1 MDLLLSMSMIGA
13 NEFGNMMYIDD
24 PLVNDCLMSMYFYML
39 YDSNYA
45 EKKEEKFQ
53 EFCEKYNNLDDEQK
67 EIVKQD
73 YLNIIEAQDRNREKV
88 KRKGDKY
95 E

>member
-1 MDLLLSMSMIGA
+1 MSMIGSSD
-13 NEFGNMMYIDD
+13 FSNMMYIDD
-24 PLVNDCLMSMYFYML
+24 PLVNDCLMSMYFYMMF
-39 YDSNYA
+39 DSNY
-45 EKKEEKFQ
+45 EKKKEEKFQ
-53 EFCEKYNNLDDEQK
+53 EFSEKFEKLNDEQK

-73 YLNIIEAQDRNREKV
+73 YLNIIEAQDKVREKV

>member
-1 MDLLLSMSMIGA
+1 MDLLLSMSLIGA
-13 NEFGNMMYIDD
+13 NEYSMMYMTDD
-24 PLVNDCLMSMYFYML
+24 PLVNDCLMHMYFYMMC
-39 YDSNYA
+39 DSSFE
-45 EKKEEKFQ
+45 EKKEEMFQ
-53 EFCEKYNNLDDEQK
+53 EFNEKFEKLNNEQK

-73 YLNIIEAQDRNREKV
+73 YLEIIEAQDRNKEKV

>member
-24 PLVNDCLMSMYFYML
+24 PRVNDCLMSMYFYMMF
-39 YDSNYA
+39 DSNY
-45 EKKEEKFQ
+45 EKKKEEKFQ
-53 EFCEKYNNLDDEQK
+53 EFSEKFEKLNDEQK

-73 YLNIIEAQDRNREKV
+73 YLNIIEAQDKVREKV

>member
-24 PLVNDCLMSMYFYML
+24 PLVNDCLMSMYFYMMF
-39 YDSNYA
+39 DSNY
-45 EKKEEKFQ
+45 EKKKEEKFQ
-53 EFCEKYNNLDDEQK
+53 EFSEKFEKLNDEQK

-73 YLNIIEAQDRNREKV
+73 YLNIIEAQDKVREKV